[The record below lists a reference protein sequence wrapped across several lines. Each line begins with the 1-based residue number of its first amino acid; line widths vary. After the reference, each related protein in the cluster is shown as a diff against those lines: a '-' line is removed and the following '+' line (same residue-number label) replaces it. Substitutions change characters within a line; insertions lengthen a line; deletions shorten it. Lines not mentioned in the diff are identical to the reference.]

1 MNESEHTPAVPE
13 PADSGA
19 AAERAET
26 PRVLTRLLQLGLIE
40 EIADDSDEEIADDSD
55 EETADDSDVWQ
66 LTARGK
72 ELGCAIPH
80 EHPDAGC

>member
-13 PADSGA
+13 PAAPGA
-19 AAERAET
+19 AAERAQT
-26 PRVLTRLLQLGLIE
+26 PRVLARLLQLGLIE
-40 EIADDSDEEIADDSD
+40 NTADDAD

-80 EHPDAGC
+80 EHPDAGR